1 MSGRTIV
8 VGYDRSADAKAAA
21 RWALDEA
28 SLTGAP
34 VEFLYAYDWP
44 VWQAD
49 ASMVPTSAVWP
60 DAETQQ
66 DIKDAVAEAVG
77 LAGRSH
83 PGVHTTIATADNDA
97 ALALVERSAE
107 AGLIVLGSRGHSAVT
122 NLLGSVSVAVSA
134 HAHCPVVV
142 VRGRPSTTAP
152 IAVGVDGSA
161 TSEAAVAFAAGEAAV
176 RRVPLLMIRAWKPAG
191 GLWARSTTGT
201 HAEPADERRQFDD
214 HVAAWREKYPQLDI
228 AAEAVM
234 EHPAAALTRLSATTQ
249 LMVAGS
255 RGRGA
260 LRGMLL
266 GSVSQHL
273 LRHSACDVAIVP
285 GVHD

>member
-44 VWQAD
+44 IWAPD
-49 ASMVPTSAVWP
+49 ASMAPTSVVWP

-66 DIKDAVAEAVG
+66 VIKDTLAEAVG
-77 LAGRSH
+77 VAERSH
-83 PGVHTTIATADNDA
+83 PAVHTTIATADNDA

-134 HAHCPVVV
+134 HAQCPVVV
-142 VRGRPSTTAP
+142 VRGRPSVTAP
-152 IAVGVDGSA
+152 VAVGVDGSA
-161 TSEAAVAFAAGEAAV
+161 TSEAAIAFAAGEAAV
-176 RRVPLLMIRAWKPAG
+176 RGVPLLIIRAWKPAG
-191 GLWARSTTGT
+191 GLWAKAPKVT
-201 HAEPADERRQFDD
+201 HAESADERQQFDD
-214 HVAAWREKYPQLDI
+214 LVTAWRQKYPQLDI
-228 AAEAVM
+228 TADAVV

-249 LMVAGS
+249 LLVVGS
-255 RGRGA
+255 RGWGA

-273 LRHSACDVAIVP
+273 LRHAACDVAIVP
-285 GVHD
+285 GAQD